1 MNACAVQALSRTSPR
16 PDSAGQNARMVKP
29 EPSRRRALL
38 KRGLQTGLRLGLGTA
53 VARSAT
59 GLTSLLAGSV
69 AQADDKP
76 MIETL
81 ALAGSRIELQF
92 SEGFDAAL
100 ISRARLWVE
109 QSGQAIVS
117 YFGRFPQPQVELL
130 MLPTDGGGVRGGTTF
145 GMPSPYV
152 RLRLG
157 TETSAE
163 QFHDDWVLVHEM
175 VHLAVPRVPRSQS
188 WLQEG
193 LATYVEGVARAR
205 AGLLPVQTLWAAMV
219 HDMPQGLPRSGDE
232 GLDHTPTW
240 GRTYWGGA
248 IFSLLAD
255 VKIRQR
261 SGGKLG
267 LEHALRG
274 VLAAGGSYAVAWPL
288 TRTLDVADAAIG
300 QHTFSELYALMKDCP
315 APVDLAA
322 LWQDLGV
329 RATGRDSASF
339 DDSAPLAAI
348 RRAIAA

>member
-1 MNACAVQALSRTSPR
+1 MNASAVQALSRQSPKH
-16 PDSAGQNARMVKP
+16 DAAGQNAPMHLP
-29 EPSRRRALL
+29 ESRRRRTLLQQGVHWSLGAGLVRAVFGLPAL
-38 KRGLQTGLRLGLGTA
+38 A
-53 VARSAT
+53 AAIDARAEEQP
-59 GLTSLLAGSV
+59 V
-69 AQADDKP
+69 IEP
-76 MIETL
+76 MM
-81 ALAGSRIELQF
+81 LAGSRIELQF

-100 ISRARLWVE
+100 RLRARQWVE
-109 QSGQAIVS
+109 QSVQAIVA

-130 MLPTDGGGVRGGTTF
+130 MLPFDGGGVRGGTTF

-175 VHLAVPRVPRSQS
+175 VHLAVPRVPRNQS

-193 LATYVEGVARAR
+193 LATYVEGVDRAR
-205 AGLLPVQTLWAAMV
+205 AGLLPAQTLWAAMV

-288 TRTLDVADAAIG
+288 SRTLDVADAAIG